1 MFEGTSTLVVPY
13 FVRDDTKKTRNDHYS
28 FDSCQFSH
36 QIPPYLWNGVYFC
49 RRRNFYNISYR
60 IDHSIHL
67 NHINAYQK
75 SSCVKWYGLAVY
87 WLLTFSYFCNVFAN
101 LNSFLIIIELEFRI
115 KNKYKWLCVSLRSN
129 TRSDEFM
136 PGFFNMPNK
145 DSHIQFDGDKSIF
158 AYLFVTR
165 PILKRAPFPRFVS
178 FTLKCCIY
186 LSANCC
192 CVFANSEMFI

>member
-1 MFEGTSTLVVPY
+1 MTTDNIANRISYSKIQWNQLKMGVWRNFHFSCSI
-13 FVRDDTKKTRNDHYS
+13 FCSRWHKKTRNDHYS

-101 LNSFLIIIELEFRI
+101 LNSFLVIIELEFRI

-136 PGFFNMPNK
+136 PEFFNMPNK
-145 DSHIQFDGDKSIF
+145 DSHIQFNSMEINR
-158 AYLFVTR
+158 YLFISLSR
-165 PILKRAPFPRFVS
+165 DRF
-178 FTLKCCIY
+178 
-186 LSANCC
+186 
-192 CVFANSEMFI
+192 